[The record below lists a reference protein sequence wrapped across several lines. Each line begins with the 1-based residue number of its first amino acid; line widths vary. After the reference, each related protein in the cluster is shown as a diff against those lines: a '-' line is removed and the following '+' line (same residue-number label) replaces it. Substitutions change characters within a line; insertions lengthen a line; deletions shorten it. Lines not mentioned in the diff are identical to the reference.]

1 VPTRT
6 GHQRS
11 STGAGP
17 SRREI
22 GPPVDWTGLLAVRD
36 GFVVIPD
43 HIDPTNPRRV
53 YDLDD
58 RAERKYLYEV
68 VLADGTSTDI
78 NQLIARTALLELWND
93 LYLSQA
99 VRSAWAD
106 TITALRHPG

>member
-6 GHQRS
+6 GHQPS
-11 STGAGP
+11 STDAGP

-22 GPPVDWTGLLAVRD
+22 GPPVDWTGLLAPTD
-36 GFVVIPD
+36 CFVAIPD

-68 VLADGTSTDI
+68 VLADGTSADI
-78 NQLIARTALLELWND
+78 NRLIARTVLLDLWD
-93 LYLSQA
+93 GLYLSQA
-99 VRSAWAD
+99 VRSSWAD
-106 TITALRHPG
+106 TITALRHPD